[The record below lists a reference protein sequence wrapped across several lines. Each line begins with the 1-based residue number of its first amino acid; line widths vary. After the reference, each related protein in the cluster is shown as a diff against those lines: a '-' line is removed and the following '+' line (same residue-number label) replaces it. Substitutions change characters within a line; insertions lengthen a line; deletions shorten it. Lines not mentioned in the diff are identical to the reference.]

1 MKKLSLDRIKYF
13 PAIPFTIALCFGI
26 IISNVSPF
34 PLWFSIPLFV
44 ISTTLFFLLKFR
56 NLEKF
61 VLMFALL
68 SGFGFGIAAIK
79 ISNDSLMLNP
89 FNTPRKSGMEVT
101 ARIIEVREMSRDN
114 FIFTGEVTTASFDS
128 SFVNEKGKKT
138 RKRVSHA
145 YNPAPK
151 LIFKIRDAE
160 PAVFSYVKQ
169 NIKPG
174 RSIRLFGTFN
184 LPQGK
189 RNPGGFDYAAYL
201 KHEMIS
207 GTFYVYSDSLIKI
220 SGEKDFISGNIFDLR
235 KNIAEM
241 LDSLHDPETAA
252 ILKGLIIADR
262 SEIDEETVNSYID
275 TGIAH
280 ILAVSGFNVG
290 IIYLLTL
297 LLFQKIKPHSR
308 WFDIIARL
316 TILFL
321 FLMLTQFQVTVLRAV
336 IMFSVHSLL
345 KFSGRLTNRWNT
357 LAIAVFIILLFNP
370 QDLFSTS
377 FQLSAAA
384 VASLFIAESIYSS
397 FRFTITSFFN
407 SKKAEI
413 KRKASSFFDSF
424 VFRNLSE
431 LVVVTFFVQ
440 LGMLP
445 FLLIYFG
452 KITLLSLPANIVA
465 VPVSSLMLLNGLLT
479 LFVSVFST
487 SAAALLAS
495 ASGLLNKILNI
506 TIVAL
511 KDTNWGKIELQNFS
525 LADGIVFYLLIFSL
539 ILIYSRKRDLKW
551 RLSSAVFALLI
562 MVITHSAFKATELSK
577 NASYI
582 VAIDTGQGD
591 CYLLKDKSGGTVLI
605 DAGVLSER
613 YDAGKSTVLPTLKR
627 LGVDSIDIAFISHYD
642 IDHAGGMVTLSRQGV
657 IKRLFVPPPD
667 SSDISDLSLFALFST
682 FITPTVFKEGEVL
695 KTEEFTIKSL
705 IHTDSLDVNTE
716 SNRRSMVL
724 SISVNNLK
732 MLFTGDLDRVGE
744 RKLIRNNIN
753 LDSDLLKVSHHGS
766 NSATTNLFLN
776 AVKPKVAIIS
786 AGVANRYNLPHPLV
800 IERLE
805 DSGCSILRTDIEGCI
820 ILEIDDDKHLQKIDW
835 R

>member
-1 MKKLSLDRIKYF
+1 MKKLSLDDIKYF
-13 PAIPFTIALCFGI
+13 PAIPFTITLCFGI
-26 IISNVSPF
+26 IIANVSPF

-44 ISTTLFFLLKFR
+44 ISTTLFFLLKLR
-56 NLEKF
+56 NLEKI
-61 VLMFALL
+61 VLLFAFL
-68 SGFGFGIAAIK
+68 SGFGFGISAIK

-101 ARIIEVREMSRDN
+101 AKIIEVREMSRDN

-128 SFVNEKGKKT
+128 SFVNEKGKKN

-145 YNPAPK
+145 YYPAPK

-189 RNPGGFDYAAYL
+189 RNPGGFDYSAYL
-201 KHEMIS
+201 KQELIS
-207 GTFYVYSDSLIKI
+207 GTFSVYSDSVIEI
-220 SGEKDFISGNIFDLR
+220 SGEKDFITGNIFDFR
-235 KNIAEM
+235 KSIAEM

-357 LAIAVFIILLFNP
+357 FAISVFIILLLNP

-397 FRFTITSFFN
+397 FRFSIIAFFN
-407 SKKAEI
+407 SKKEEAT
-413 KRKASSFFDSF
+413 RKISSFYDSF
-424 VFRNLSE
+424 LFRNLSE
-431 LVVVTFFVQ
+431 LVIVTFFVQ

-487 SAAALLAS
+487 SAAGILAS
-495 ASGLLNKILNI
+495 ASGLLNKFLNI

-525 LADGIVFYLLIFSL
+525 FEEGIVFYLLIFAL
-539 ILIYSRKRDLKW
+539 ITIFSRKRDLKW
-551 RLSSAVFALLI
+551 RLSSIVISLLI
-562 MVITHSAFKATELSK
+562 IICTHSIFKATELSK
-577 NASYI
+577 SGLNL

-591 CYLLKDKSGGTVLI
+591 CYLLKDKSGRTVLI

-613 YDAGKSTVLPTLKR
+613 YDSGKSTVLPTLKR

-642 IDHAGGMVTLSRQGV
+642 IDHAGGMITLLRQGV
-657 IKRLFVPPPD
+657 IKRLFIPPPD

-682 FITPTVFKEGEVL
+682 FITPVVFKEGEVM
-695 KTEEFTIKSL
+695 KEGEFTIKSL
-705 IHTDSLDVNTE
+705 THTDSLDENIE

-724 SISVNNLK
+724 SISENNFK
-732 MLFTGDLDRVGE
+732 MLFTGDLDRTGE
-744 RKLIRNNIN
+744 RKLIKNNIN
-753 LDSDLLKVSHHGS
+753 LNSDLLKVSHHGS

-776 AVKPKVAIIS
+776 AVRPKVAIIS

-805 DSGCSILRTDIEGCI
+805 SSGCSILRTDLEGCI
-820 ILEIDDDKHLQKIDW
+820 ILEIDEQNHLNKIDW

>member
-1 MKKLSLDRIKYF
+1 MKKLSLDDIKYF
-13 PAIPFTIALCFGI
+13 PAIPFTITLCFGI
-26 IISNVSPF
+26 IIANVSPF

-44 ISTTLFFLLKFR
+44 ISTTLFFLLKLR
-56 NLEKF
+56 NLEKI
-61 VLMFALL
+61 VLLFAFL
-68 SGFGFGIAAIK
+68 SGFGFGISAIK

-101 ARIIEVREMSRDN
+101 AKIIEVREMSRDN

-128 SFVNEKGKKT
+128 SFVNEKGKKN

-145 YNPAPK
+145 YDPAPK
-151 LIFKIRDAE
+151 LLFKVRDAE
-160 PAVFSYVKQ
+160 PEVFNYVKQ
-169 NIKPG
+169 NLKPG
-174 RSIRLFGTFN
+174 RNVHLFGTFT

-201 KHEMIS
+201 KNEMIS
-207 GTFYVYSDSLIKI
+207 GTFSVYSDSVIEI
-220 SGEKDFISGNIFDLR
+220 SGEKDFITGNIFDLR
-235 KNIAEM
+235 KSIAEI
-241 LDSLHDPETAA
+241 LDSLHDPATAA

-262 SEIDEETVNSYID
+262 SEIDEETVNTYID

-316 TILFL
+316 IILFL

-336 IMFSVHSLL
+336 IMFSVHSIL
-345 KFSGRLTNRWNT
+345 KFSGRPTNRWNT
-357 LAIAVFIILLFNP
+357 LAISVFIILLLNP

-384 VASLFIAESIYSS
+384 VASLFIAESIFSS
-397 FRFTITSFFN
+397 FRLYIISFFK
-407 SKKAEI
+407 SKKEEVY
-413 KRKASSFFDSF
+413 RKAHSFFDSF

-431 LVVVTFFVQ
+431 LVIVTFFVQ

-479 LFVSVFST
+479 LFVSVFSV
-487 SAAALLAS
+487 SFAGLFAS
-495 ASGLLNKILNI
+495 ASGLLNMLLNI
-506 TIVAL
+506 TILAL
-511 KDTNWGKIELQNFS
+511 KETNWGKMELQNFS
-525 LADGIVFYLLIFSL
+525 FEEGIVFYLLIFVL
-539 ILIYSRKRDLKW
+539 IMIFSRKRDLKW
-551 RLSSAVFALLI
+551 RLSSVIISLLI
-562 MVITHSAFKATELSK
+562 MVFTHSAFAATGLSK
-577 NASYI
+577 TASHL

-591 CYLLKDKSGGTVLI
+591 CYLLKDKSGKTVLI

-613 YDAGKSTVLPTLKR
+613 YDAGKSTVFPTLKR

-642 IDHAGGMVTLSRQGV
+642 IDHAGGMVTLLRQGV

-667 SSDISDLSLFALFST
+667 SADISDLSLFALFST
-682 FITPTVFKEGEVL
+682 FITPTVFKEGEIL
-695 KTEEFTIKSL
+695 KTGEFAIKSL
-705 IHTDSLDVNTE
+705 IHTDSLDINTE

-753 LDSDLLKVSHHGS
+753 FDSDLLKVSHHGS

-805 DSGCSILRTDIEGCI
+805 DSGCSILRTDLEGCI